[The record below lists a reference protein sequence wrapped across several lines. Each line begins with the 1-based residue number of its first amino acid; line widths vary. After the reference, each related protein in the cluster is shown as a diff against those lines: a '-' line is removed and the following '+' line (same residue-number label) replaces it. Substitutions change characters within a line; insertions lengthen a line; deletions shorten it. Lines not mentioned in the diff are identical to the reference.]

1 MTHKKNYNFKII
13 DNQNLIIFNKK
24 YLSIF
29 RLIIF
34 TNQRPTLSN
43 LPILRKSIFSFS
55 FNHRKLLIY
64 RKGKIIVHIILELLN
79 QEIKRQKRTWA
90 ICIKTMISP

>member
-1 MTHKKNYNFKII
+1 MMHKKNYNFKII

-43 LPILRKSIFSFS
+43 LPILRK
-55 FNHRKLLIY
+55 
-64 RKGKIIVHIILELLN
+64 
-79 QEIKRQKRTWA
+79 
-90 ICIKTMISP
+90 